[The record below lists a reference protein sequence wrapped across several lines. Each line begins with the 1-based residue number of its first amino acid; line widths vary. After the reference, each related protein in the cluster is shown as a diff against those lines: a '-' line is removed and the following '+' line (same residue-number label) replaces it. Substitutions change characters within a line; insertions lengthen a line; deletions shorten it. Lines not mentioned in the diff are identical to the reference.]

1 MLGKNLLILCV
12 LCAALMIGCFTSPR
26 TANNAPTSNSN
37 AGSSAPAAAVE
48 KIGIPEC
55 DEFVA
60 KYETCIAEHVPD
72 AKKKEYQE
80 NIDVWRSIWRDMA
93 ARSNDKATLAA
104 ACKRKVEQAL
114 EALKSFNCEL

>member
-1 MLGKNLLILCV
+1 MQGKNLLILCV
-12 LCAALMIGCFTSPR
+12 LCAALMIGCFKSPR
-26 TANNAPTSNSN
+26 TANNAPAANSN
-37 AGSSAPAAAVE
+37 VANSGTVANAE

-93 ARSNDKATLAA
+93 AKSNDRATLAA
-104 ACKRKVEQAL
+104 ACKRKVEQAR

>member
-1 MLGKNLLILCV
+1 M
-12 LCAALMIGCFTSPR
+12 
-26 TANNAPTSNSN
+26 APTSNSN

-80 NIDVWRSIWRDMA
+80 NIDAWRSIWRDMA
-93 ARSNDKATLAA
+93 AKSNDKATLAA
-104 ACKRKVEQAL
+104 ACKRKVEQAR

>member
-1 MLGKNLLILCV
+1 MPRKTLFILSV
-12 LCAALMIGCFTSPR
+12 LCAATMAGCFKSPP
-26 TANNAPTSNSN
+26 TANNATKTNSN
-37 AGSSAPAAAVE
+37 VANSATANAE

-60 KYETCIAEHVPD
+60 KYEACIAEHVPD

-93 ARSNDKATLAA
+93 AKSNDKATLAA
-104 ACKRKVEQAL
+104 ACKRKVEQAR